1 MQLIAADVTKHIK
14 FLISTSVFCPICREN
29 TCNFVSFI
37 NKYQK
42 WLKSLFQSSH
52 VQLHTLSG
60 FLLLHWRD
68 QIMKLLPWTLKKKTF
83 WPEAEILT
91 SSSHANSQKHVLL
104 LSEMQMRQSQAT
116 KRSRVEEHAHAQK
129 NNTEQSQEEEKKI
142 KNNIHHWPKLRCCRH
157 DGKRTLALKSWSIT
171 SQLDHNEHVLP
182 SETKIYLKKKNVEID
197 EYVIKKKLKNNNSRF
212 ERLILLVWK
221 SAIKKKIKNY
231 RSILFFFSLFFFFCC
246 QEMKLKKTR
255 WWYSWRR

>member
-1 MQLIAADVTKHIK
+1 MVEI
-14 FLISTSVFCPICREN
+14 
-29 TCNFVSFI
+29 
-37 NKYQK
+37 
-42 WLKSLFQSSH
+42 
-52 VQLHTLSG
+52 TLSKQSCTTSHSVWISA
-60 FLLLHWRD
+60 F
-68 QIMKLLPWTLKKKTF
+68 TLTGSNHKTSSMNSKKNTF

-91 SSSHANSQKHVLL
+91 SSSHANTQKHVLL

-182 SETKIYLKKKNVEID
+182 SETKIYLKKKKRRDWWIC
-197 EYVIKKKLKNNNSRF
+197 YKKKIKKNNNSRF

-221 SAIKKKIKNY
+221 SAIKKK
-231 RSILFFFSLFFFFCC
+231 
-246 QEMKLKKTR
+246 
-255 WWYSWRR
+255 